1 MTSKKKEIEK
11 ELIVTNVR
19 SKDDSVIL
27 GLRFI
32 QFKGPTKHQLQ
43 NIIDPMPKSEMEKM
57 GKDIAKGYM
66 EIMQKQMQPISQLL
80 PHAPPPDTIQIT
92 LSEKEYI
99 EIGRPTVLDK
109 LTLKLRIKTV
119 QNSLKL

>member
-19 SKDDSVIL
+19 SKDDNVIL
-27 GLRFI
+27 DLRFI

-43 NIIDPMPKSEMEKM
+43 KIIDPMPKSEMEIM

-66 EIMQKQMQPISQLL
+66 EIMQKQIQPISQLL
-80 PHAPPPDTIQIT
+80 PTAPPPDTIQIT
-92 LSEKEYI
+92 LSEQEYV

-109 LTLKLRIKTV
+109 LTLKLTIKTV
-119 QNSLKL
+119 QTSLKP